1 MPANGLPDSILACS
15 ITVFAYVSE
24 NGTYSH
30 MIFLNISRKR
40 VGTGKKCRE
49 QISYIL
55 AIHSAVEIFAVSNTD
70 IVSEKDTQ
78 TPIGKESIQLELP

>member
-1 MPANGLPDSILACS
+1 M
-15 ITVFAYVSE
+15 
-24 NGTYSH
+24 
-30 MIFLNISRKR
+30 
-40 VGTGKKCRE
+40 
-49 QISYIL
+49 SYIL